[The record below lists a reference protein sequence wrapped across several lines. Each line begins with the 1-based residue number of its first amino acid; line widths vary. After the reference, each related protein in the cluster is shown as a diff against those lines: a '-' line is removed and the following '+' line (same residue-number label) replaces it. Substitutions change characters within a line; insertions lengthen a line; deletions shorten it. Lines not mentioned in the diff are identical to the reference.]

1 MNENLN
7 AFDDKKDFMEKDLD
21 GDVFM
26 SEDLNNKIKQK
37 EENEMEDDGED
48 DEDELQDEFDE

>member
-26 SEDLNNKIKQK
+26 SEDLNNKMK
-37 EENEMEDDGED
+37 
-48 DEDELQDEFDE
+48 